1 MSRWD
6 IEMKKFVLPDI
17 YFGGDYTPEHFPK
30 EVMEEYGVKT
40 FSEADQLYKE
50 NYDAI
55 ILAVAHRQ
63 FDDIDF
69 PKLNTGSDAVIFD
82 IK

>member
-1 MSRWD
+1 
-6 IEMKKFVLPDI
+6 
-17 YFGGDYTPEHFPK
+17 
-30 EVMEEYGVKT
+30 MEEYGVKT

-50 NYDAI
+50 NYDAV

-69 PKLNTGSDAVIFD
+69 PKLTNGSSAVIFD
-82 IK
+82 IKGFLDQKIVDGRL